1 MEDKKSRFQT
11 RVLKKLNA
19 SGVPP
24 FLFVGSGISRRYIN
38 TPTWAALMEEFVKYY
53 PECFDKEYGYYS
65 SVTEND
71 LLKVASNLA
80 DIFHEYWWSN
90 TQFIESREKYKLI
103 SSKSKEMPFKIE
115 LCNLLKDK
123 VSKVEGLENELA
135 LFSRAVISGML
146 TTNWDSLLENTF
158 KTFTPRIGQ
167 KEVIFNDQK
176 KFAEIFK
183 IHGCISKPDS
193 LIVTE
198 NDYDQFIN
206 KNHYLNSKIL
216 TLLVD
221 FPIVF
226 MGYSLSDKNIEK
238 IISNLIECLKQEL
251 IQEDVLKD
259 RLFFV
264 EWSQDICE
272 PKIESSTYS
281 LNSVSIPIQKIILHD
296 YSDILDVLSKVKRSI
311 PIDVLKQLESMV
323 YEFVMTT
330 KPSKKVYVSGLD
342 SLDKIENLEVVVG
355 FGNISKLQ
363 EKGVVGLKDV
373 DLIKDILFDDISHE
387 NYQEIVENLLPSIV
401 RKNVYIPFFKY
412 QKFAENLNFD
422 NSLKD
427 FVGNYDT
434 LRFAQNIT
442 IEDYRLKKQKNRIG
456 NIIIDIKS
464 LNELFER
471 FELKKCLEY
480 IPYFDL
486 DKSQLSVLREF
497 LKNNWDNIDSKDA
510 AFSNFRKCVCLLD
523 YLENTFK
530 QVI

>member
-1 MEDKKSRFQT
+1 MEDKKTKFKAK
-11 RVLKKLNA
+11 VLKKLNA

-38 TPTWAALMEEFVKYY
+38 TPTWAVLMEEFVKSY

-65 SVTEND
+65 SVTGND

-80 DIFHEYWWSN
+80 NIFHEYWWSN
-90 TQFIESREKYKLI
+90 TQFVNSRKKNILI
-103 SSKSKEMPFKIE
+103 SSKNKEMPFKIE
-115 LCNLLKDK
+115 LCNLLK
-123 VSKVEGLENELA
+123 SKVAKVAGLDSELT
-135 LFSRAVISGML
+135 LLSKAVISGVL
-146 TTNWDSLLENTF
+146 TTNWDSLLEDTF

-251 IQEDVLKD
+251 IQEDILKD
-259 RLFFV
+259 RLFFI
-264 EWSQDICE
+264 EWSPESCD

-281 LNSVSIPIQKIILHD
+281 LNSVSIPIQKIVLHD
-296 YSDILDVLSKVKRSI
+296 YSDILDVLSKVKRAI

-323 YEFVMTT
+323 YEFVMSV
-330 KPSKKVYVSGLD
+330 KPSNKVYVSGLD

-363 EKGVVGLKDV
+363 DKGVVGLKDV
-373 DLIKDILFDDISHE
+373 DLIKDVIFDDLPHD
-387 NYQEIVENLLPSIV
+387 NYKEIVESLLPGMV
-401 RKNVYIPFFKY
+401 KKNVYIPFFKY
-412 QKFAENLNFD
+412 QKFSHNLNTD
-422 NSLKD
+422 NSLINFKGS
-427 FVGNYDT
+427 FDT
-434 LRFAQNIT
+434 LKFAQNIT
-442 IEDYRLKKQKNRIG
+442 IEDYRLPRQKARI
-456 NIIIDIKS
+456 NKIVKNHQTIES
-464 LNELFER
+464 LCQAFEM
-471 FELKKCLEY
+471 KKCVEY
-480 IPYFDL
+480 IPY
-486 DKSQLSVLREF
+486 LSKERIAPAALRKF
-497 LKNNWDNIDSKDA
+497 LKESWDNIDSKDA

-523 YLENTFK
+523 YLENTNN
-530 QVI
+530 